1 MFTKITIRKNQYYD
15 SVFLM
20 GFNNRLSKV
29 PGVVQTAVFMG
40 SDTNKE
46 VLAGLG
52 FISSDFQGA
61 SANDLIVGISSE
73 TQSAIDE
80 IVANLDK
87 WLTEVTFSKSKS
99 EIRTLNQALSNR
111 SDSNLVVIS
120 VPGEFAAGETR
131 KSLEAG
137 KHVFLFSDNV
147 SIEDEIDLKT
157 YASQHGLL
165 VMGPDCGTSLIGG
178 VGIGFAN
185 AVRRGKIGAIAA
197 AGTGLQEFTS
207 MVHNFGYGISHG
219 IGTGGRDLSDRVGG
233 ITTLMALNAL
243 EKDHSTDV
251 IAVISKPPGQN
262 TLKIVVDQIS
272 RCKKP
277 VICCFLG
284 INSPIDGEGIIFK
297 RAGNIDES
305 VRLAIKTIGG
315 HLVPEEPVHSVRLKQ
330 SLKGKFLRGVFAG
343 GTFCYQSQQILRE
356 AGIPV
361 YSNAPVEKTFG
372 LASPTQSFK
381 HTIIDMGDEF
391 FMVGRPHP
399 MIDGSQRALR
409 ILQETR
415 DPSVGIL
422 LLDFILG
429 FNSSMDPVGELIDS
443 IQESQKIAR
452 SRGDELEV
460 VASICG
466 TDNDLQDIQMQTKLL
481 IECGVT
487 VFPSNVL
494 ATKHCV
500 DLLRGSYD

>member
-1 MFTKITIRKNQYYD
+1 MFTKITVRKNQYYD

-40 SDTNKE
+40 SDANKE
-46 VLAGLG
+46 VLIGLG
-52 FISSDFQGA
+52 FNSTHFQSA
-61 SANDLIVGISSE
+61 SANDLIVGISAE
-73 TQSAIDE
+73 AQSAIDE
-80 IVANLDK
+80 IVTNLDQ
-87 WLTEVTFSKSKS
+87 WLTEVTVSKASS
-99 EIRTLNQALSNR
+99 EIRSLNQAFSYR

-120 VPGEFAAGETR
+120 VPGEFAAAETR
-131 KSLEAG
+131 RSLEAG

-147 SIEDEIDLKT
+147 SVDDEIDLKK

-185 AVRRGKIGAIAA
+185 AVRRGNIGAIAA

-207 MVHNFGYGISHG
+207 MVHNFGYGISHA
-219 IGTGGRDLSDRVGG
+219 IGTGGRDLSDKVGG

-243 EKDHSTDV
+243 EKDPSTDV

-262 TLKIVVDQIS
+262 TLKIVVEQIS
-272 RCKKP
+272 RCAKP
-277 VICCFLG
+277 VICCFIG
-284 INSPIDGEGIIFK
+284 INSLIDGEGKIFK
-297 RAGNIDES
+297 RARNIDEA
-305 VRLAIKTIGG
+305 VRLAIETIDG
-315 HLVPEEPVHSVRLKQ
+315 HIIQEEPVHSIRIKKHV
-330 SLKGKFLRGVFAG
+330 KGKYLRGVFAG

-356 AGIPV
+356 GGILV
-361 YSNAPVEKTFG
+361 HSNAPLNKSLG
-372 LASPTQSFK
+372 LDSPTQSYEN
-381 HTIIDMGDEF
+381 TIIDMGDEF

-399 MIDGSQRALR
+399 MINGSQRALR
-409 ILQETR
+409 IVQEAC
-415 DPSVGIL
+415 DPNVGIL

-443 IQESQKIAR
+443 IQEAQKIAQ

-466 TDNDLQDIQMQTKLL
+466 TDNDLQDLHMQKKLL

-487 VFPSNVL
+487 VFSSNVL